1 MIKKILLFL
10 LLFTFSL
17 FGSTINLAL
26 SANVSYAIE
35 AIKKEFSLLH
45 PNVGIKVIVGS
56 SGKLTAQI
64 KNGAPYDVFMS
75 ANMKYPEALYKDEL
89 ALSKPLV
96 YAQGS
101 LAYLSV
107 KKRDFSQGLKLLE
120 NEAIKKIAVANP
132 KTAPYGKASFEALEN
147 IAILDKIKEKIVY
160 GESAAQTLSYT
171 ISVVDVGFIAKSS
184 LYSPKLKRFKE
195 GENWSEVD
203 AKLYTPI
210 EQGIVILSHAK
221 ENQDAKAF
229 YEFILSEKAKKIFI
243 DYGYK
248 IQ

>member
-1 MIKKILLFL
+1 MIKKIVLFL

-17 FGSTINLAL
+17 FGSTMNLAL

-35 AIKKEFSLLH
+35 AIKKEFSLLY
-45 PNVGIKVIVGS
+45 PDVRVKVIVSS

-75 ANMKYPEALYKDEL
+75 ANMKYPEALYKDGL

-132 KTAPYGKASFEALEN
+132 KTAPYGKATFEALEN
-147 IAILDKIKEKIVY
+147 TAILDKIKEKIVY

-171 ISVVDVGFIAKSS
+171 ISAVDIGFIAKSS
-184 LYSPKLKRFKE
+184 LYSPKLKRFKK
-195 GENWSEVD
+195 GENWAEVD

-210 EQGIVILSHAK
+210 EQGIVILSNAK

-248 IQ
+248 VQ